1 MGCSHKEVRIS
12 FSLVSD
18 FSGVLEQFA
27 RGNVGVRF
35 SEFGPTRKGKL
46 LTVRIVRTEKR
57 CQCQNIARTFHGGAV
72 DILLELF
79 AKQVSTIVE
88 RKFHIP
94 TGLSESDF
102 INRHIMPLKQLLV
115 EDDKDTK
122 LEENHIPILIVVPNT
137 IVPLSYQLERI
148 RESINDIQL
157 GHIIKPEWFENA
169 KGLSTPDKPYLL
181 IDVETGYAM
190 KNTTPKKCVKTF
202 KDEARFA
209 LTVDEGIALIAHF
222 PEVLESHWVDLP
234 GSVLIHKFVGEDV
247 MKRGMLSS
255 LPPAF
260 AKATFVPTLNYKY
273 YNYLRLY
280 YIYEV
285 TETPYSGSAS
295 CAKRLSL

>member
-1 MGCSHKEVRIS
+1 
-12 FSLVSD
+12 
-18 FSGVLEQFA
+18 
-27 RGNVGVRF
+27 
-35 SEFGPTRKGKL
+35 
-46 LTVRIVRTEKR
+46 
-57 CQCQNIARTFHGGAV
+57 V
-72 DILLELF
+72 DILREIF
-79 AKQVSTIVE
+79 AQQINTIIE

-94 TGLSESDF
+94 TGLSDNDF
-102 INRHIMPLKQLLV
+102 INRFIMPLKQLLV
-115 EDDKDTK
+115 KNDKDTK
-122 LEENHIPILIVVPNT
+122 IEESRIPILVVVPHT

-157 GHIIKPEWFENA
+157 EHIIKPEWFENA
-169 KGLSTPDKPYLL
+169 QGVSTPDKPYLL
-181 IDVETGYAM
+181 VDVETGYAM
-190 KNTTPKKCVKTF
+190 KNITPKKCVQSF
-202 KDEARFA
+202 RDAGRFA
-209 LTVDEGIALIAHF
+209 LTLDEGIALISHF

-260 AKATFVPTLNYKY
+260 AKATFVPTLNYLY

-295 CAKRLSL
+295 CANRLSL

>member
-1 MGCSHKEVRIS
+1 MI
-12 FSLVSD
+12 
-18 FSGVLEQFA
+18 
-27 RGNVGVRF
+27 
-35 SEFGPTRKGKL
+35 
-46 LTVRIVRTEKR
+46 
-57 CQCQNIARTFHGGAV
+57 
-72 DILLELF
+72 ELF
-79 AKQVSTIVE
+79 AKQVSTIIE
-88 RKFHIP
+88 SKFHIP
-94 TGLSESDF
+94 AGLSESDF
-102 INRHIMPLKQLLV
+102 VSRHIMPLKQLLAKNI
-115 EDDKDTK
+115 KDTQI
-122 LEENHIPILIVVPNT
+122 EESQIPILIVVPNT
-137 IVPLSYQLERI
+137 VVPLSYQLERI
-148 RESINDIQL
+148 RKNLNDIQL
-157 GHIIKPEWFENA
+157 EHIIKPEWFENA
-169 KGLSTPDKPYLL
+169 KGVSTPDKPYLL

-202 KDEARFA
+202 NDEGRFA

>member
-1 MGCSHKEVRIS
+1 M
-12 FSLVSD
+12 
-18 FSGVLEQFA
+18 
-27 RGNVGVRF
+27 
-35 SEFGPTRKGKL
+35 
-46 LTVRIVRTEKR
+46 
-57 CQCQNIARTFHGGAV
+57 
-72 DILLELF
+72 DILIQLF
-79 AKQVSTIVE
+79 SQQMKTIME
-88 RKFHIP
+88 RKFHVP

-115 EDDKDTK
+115 KNDKDTK
-122 LEENHIPILIVVPNT
+122 IEESRIPILVVVPHT

-157 GHIIKPEWFENA
+157 EHVIKPEWFENVQ
-169 KGLSTPDKPYLL
+169 GVSTPDKPYLL
-181 IDVETGYAM
+181 VDVETGYAM
-190 KNTTPKKCVKTF
+190 KNITPKKCVQSF
-202 KDEARFA
+202 RDAGRFA
-209 LTVDEGIALIAHF
+209 LTLDEGIALISHF

-234 GSVLIHKFVGEDV
+234 GSVLIHKFVGEEV

-260 AKATFVPTLNYKY
+260 AKATFVPTLNYLY

-295 CAKRLSL
+295 CAVRLSL